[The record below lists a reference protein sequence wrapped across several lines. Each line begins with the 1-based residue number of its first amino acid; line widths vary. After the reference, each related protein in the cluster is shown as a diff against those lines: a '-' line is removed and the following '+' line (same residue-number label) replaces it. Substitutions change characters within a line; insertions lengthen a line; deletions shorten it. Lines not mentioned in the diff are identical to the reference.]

1 MQVGLTVRVYQSLYS
16 RARIVNCVG
25 LLLLKLNCQPNLANY
40 TGSDHP
46 VDFKVYLTA
55 QKPILKLVLQHCQ
68 DFTQSDFTV
77 NLLYSY

>member
-46 VDFKVYLTA
+46 VDFKVYLTVWGTIF
-55 QKPILKLVLQHCQ
+55 QFVLQRCQ
-68 DFTQSDFTV
+68 GFHSVIKVID
-77 NLLYSY
+77 